1 MASAYEKRPGQF
13 YARWKDRHGVW
24 QDTPTKAR
32 TKSQAK
38 QVAAELEQRA
48 WRQQMGL
55 EQLGAQ
61 DGGGTVRELMNWW
74 METFSKGNTS
84 HEKNASTIQRHLL
97 AGKIAEVRLSE
108 LTRGR
113 VETLLDEKTKEGLSA
128 QTVNHI
134 RGFLS
139 RAFSAAIDRER
150 WRVISGER

>member
-74 METFSKGNTS
+74 GDVLEGEHVSREECL
-84 HEKNASTIQRHLL
+84 HDPA
-97 AGKIAEVRLSE
+97 APP
-108 LTRGR
+108 RG
-113 VETLLDEKTKEGLSA
+113 E
-128 QTVNHI
+128 
-134 RGFLS
+134 
-139 RAFSAAIDRER
+139 DR
-150 WRVISGER
+150 